1 MLAAAGLNREA
12 EAVETAGCA
21 AAEAKGEDA
30 TAGGEGDFSMKLWAP
45 PKRNLG
51 EAEEGS
57 GGV

>member
-1 MLAAAGLNREA
+1 MLAAAGLKREA
-12 EAVETAGCA
+12 EETAGCA